1 MKEQDTYLGD
11 ILHESGLSKSVKVT
25 VDKRYGRAY
34 SAILEVASILEDFR
48 IDSIGG
54 LKVGLEIFEL
64 AIVPSLLNNSDTW
77 VEIDKETEKKLDN
90 LQNIMFRSLFA
101 VPSSTPKPILRWD
114 LRQLSMREKIHV
126 RKLNFLLHLKTLPS
140 SSLGG
145 EFFDA
150 QVKMNFPGLVKECKE
165 LLKFYNLPDITLGK
179 NKFTKVS
186 WKNLVK
192 KAIYAKSEQLLRKEM
207 SHYE

>member
-54 LKVGLEIFEL
+54 LRVGLEIFEL

-101 VPSSTPKPILRWD
+101 VPSSTPKTILR
-114 LRQLSMREKIHV
+114 LMGPRTIINERKNPCQKI
-126 RKLNFLLHLKTLPS
+126 
-140 SSLGG
+140 
-145 EFFDA
+145 EFSPPP
-150 QVKMNFPGLVKECKE
+150 QNP
-165 LLKFYNLPDITLGK
+165 P
-179 NKFTKVS
+179 
-186 WKNLVK
+186 
-192 KAIYAKSEQLLRKEM
+192 
-207 SHYE
+207 